1 MYMELH
7 TQSEAVDALGNYTVG
22 WKSESRDL
30 YSDSLPQHTNNPD
43 PGHLNDPDFIHLGH
57 L

>member
-1 MYMELH
+1 MPIGLCFVHSFSLYKVFKLH
-7 TQSEAVDALGNYTVG
+7 YFSLDFLFAG
-22 WKSESRDL
+22 
-30 YSDSLPQHTNNPD
+30 SLPQHTNNPD